1 MENIKF
7 GKLLFKRNGILA
19 SGILGV
25 TGHSL
30 LKVANSGAG
39 GVTSK
44 SISREKRKG
53 HPPPVVQVF
62 EHGVINAVG
71 LSSLGIEESLKELK
85 IVKSNSSA
93 IVIASIFAGSIE
105 EFSETASFITEEYAD
120 AIEVNISCP
129 NVSDEFGLPFA
140 ASPQMAAKVTLAVRK
155 ATKLPLIIKL
165 SPNFPNIGIIA
176 KACEINGADAISAIN
191 TVGPGM
197 IIDINTYKPK
207 ISNKKGGLSGK
218 CILPIAVRCVYEIY
232 QSVTLPII
240 GMGGITTYEDAI
252 QIIMAGATLYG
263 VGTGILYEGLEIFDK
278 INNGIKNFLKEKK
291 LSYEELVGISHKT

>member
-7 GKLLFKRNGILA
+7 GRLTFKRNGVLA

-25 TGHSL
+25 TGCSL
-30 LKVANSGAG
+30 VKVAKSGAG

-44 SISREKRKG
+44 SISKEKRSG
-53 HPPPVVQVF
+53 HPLPVVQVF
-62 EHGVINAVG
+62 QHGVINAVG
-71 LSSLGIEESLKELK
+71 LSSLGIEDSLKELK
-85 IVKSNSSA
+85 IAKSNCDA

-105 EFSETASFITEEYAD
+105 DFAETASFITDEYAD

-129 NVSDEFGLPFA
+129 NVNDEFGLPFA
-140 ASPQMAAKVTLAVRK
+140 SSPQMAAKVTLAVRK
-155 ATKLPLIIKL
+155 ATKLPIIIKL

-176 KACEINGADAISAIN
+176 KSCEINGADAISAIN

-197 IIDINTYKPK
+197 IIDINTYKP
-207 ISNKKGGLSGK
+207 ILSNKKGGISGK

-232 QSVTLPII
+232 QSVTIPII
-240 GMGGITTYEDAI
+240 GMGGVTTSDDAL

-263 VGTGILYEGLEIFDK
+263 VGTGIMYQGIEIFNK
-278 INNGIKNFLKEKK
+278 INNGIKDFLKEKK
-291 LSYEELVGISHKT
+291 FTYQELIGISHKK